1 MTNPLITLSVVSH
14 HQTHLV
20 IQMLKSLEKH
30 IGDEDFEII
39 LTENLST
46 SQAISQDKFPDFKL
60 HNIVN
65 SRPQGFAANHNQ
77 AAKFARGE
85 YFCLLNPDVVFVEDI
100 YPTLIKDLEDDWG
113 EIVAPLVLNST
124 GEIQDSFRDLP
135 SPLDILRRR
144 FERWQP
150 PDIPLDENK
159 IYPDWIAAICLFMRL
174 DTYQFLGGLDEKFRL
189 YFEDVDFGCRA
200 ILAGNRLLVDTSCK
214 IIHDASRRSHRSLRY
229 LFHHMTAASRFYTSD
244 VYHRTKSLTRK
255 QSHS

>member
-1 MTNPLITLSVVSH
+1 MTNPLITISVVSH
-14 HQTHLV
+14 HQTDLV

-30 IGDEDFEII
+30 FGDEDFEII

-46 SQAISQDKFPDFKL
+46 SQAISPEDFPAFKL
-60 HNIVN
+60 HTIVN

-100 YPTLIKDLEDDWG
+100 YPSLIKDLEDDWG

-144 FERWQP
+144 LKTWHP
-150 PDIPLDENK
+150 PEIPLEEDK
-159 IYPDWIAAICLFMRL
+159 IYPDWIAAICLIMRHE
-174 DTYQFLGGLDEKFRL
+174 TYQYLGGLDEKFYL

-200 ILAGNRLLVDTSCK
+200 RLMGKRLLVDTGCR
-214 IIHDASRRSHRSLRY
+214 IVHDAKRESHRTPHYFLQHLR
-229 LFHHMTAASRFYTSD
+229 AAFRFYTSE
-244 VYHRTKSLTRK
+244 VYHKAKGLK
-255 QSHS
+255 IK